1 MGVQNPNSTSYV
13 HNDEPNILN
22 IHKAMDYNQ
31 AGQPLLRTTGSS
43 YDWTINISAGDVSGT
58 SYIEKFGRTTTI
70 TANIS
75 TVWDAAGIYSY
86 LSSAETV
93 EVSATGNDTPTGT
106 GARTIEIQG
115 LDENYV
121 LQTEEIPTDG
131 TATTTTFIRVFRAL
145 VKTAGTLGSN
155 ENEVEIRSSGTNMLL
170 AKIAVEGTGGGA
182 GLGQTF
188 MCVYTVPAGKTAYLT
203 QWIVGCGSQNSDT
216 TATFVARPF
225 GGAFNT
231 KDIMVSAG
239 QLFNKDYKVPLQ
251 FTEKTDLEVRI
262 FGGGTQASST
272 FNLILIDNTG

>member
-1 MGVQNPNSTSYV
+1 MGVRQDNSTGYV
-13 HNDEPNILN
+13 HNDEPNLLN
-22 IHKAMDYNQ
+22 IHKAMDYNA
-31 AGQPLLRTTGSS
+31 AGYPVVRTTGNT
-43 YDWTINISAGDVSGT
+43 YDWTINLSAGQIDNTGYV
-58 SYIEKFGRTTTI
+58 EKFGRTTTI
-70 TANIS
+70 TANVS
-75 TVWDAAGIYSY
+75 TVWDGAGIYSY
-86 LSSAETV
+86 LGSAETV
-93 EVSATGNDTPTGT
+93 EISATGNDTPTGS
-106 GARTIEIQG
+106 GANTIEIQG

-131 TATTTTFIRVFRAL
+131 TPTTVTFIRVFRAL
-145 VKTAGTLGSN
+145 VKTAGATGSN
-155 ENEVEIRSSGTNMLL
+155 ENEVEIRSSDTNTLL
-170 AKIAVEGTGGGA
+170 ALIDVEGTGGGS

-203 QWIVGCGSQNSDT
+203 QWIVGCGSQNADT

-272 FNLILIDNTG
+272 FNLILIDN